1 MKHFLYSLCFLIASF
16 NARSSVTDSSFTE
29 TTVILETASGKIY
42 GSLITPVHFKEGPVV
57 LIIAGSGPTD
67 RNGNNPMMKNNS
79 LQQLAVGLV
88 NKGIASLRFDKR
100 GVAESV
106 GALKKESELRFDDFV
121 ADASAWVELLKADK
135 RFTEIIIAGHSE
147 GSLIG
152 MIAAQKHCSKFISIA
167 GAGEPA
173 NITIRK
179 QLASQPSQVTD
190 IAYPV
195 LDSIAAGHLVAE
207 VRPMLM
213 SLFRPSVQPYLISWF
228 KYNPKTEIKKLTIPV
243 LIIQGTTDIQVS
255 VDNAQNLH
263 SAKPDAKLLI
273 IENMNHVLKI
283 VSADRS
289 ENIKSY
295 SNPDLPIA
303 SELMENIISFIRK
316 R

>member
-1 MKHFLYSLCFLIASF
+1 MKKFLYSLCFLIASF
-16 NARSSVTDSSFTE
+16 NARASVTDSSFIE
-29 TTVILETASGKIY
+29 TTVILETTTGKIS
-42 GSLITPVHFKEGPVV
+42 GSLTIPVDFKEGPVV

-79 LQQLAVGLV
+79 LQQLAFGLA

-100 GVAESV
+100 GVAESAT
-106 GALKKESELRFDDFV
+106 ALKKESELRFDDFI
-121 ADASAWVELLKADK
+121 ADVRGWIELLKSDK

-152 MIAAQKHCSKFISIA
+152 MIAAQKDCSRFISIA

-179 QLASQPSQVTD
+179 QLASQPTQVTD

-207 VRPMLM
+207 VRPMLS
-213 SLFRPSVQPYLISWF
+213 SLFRLSVQPYLISWF
-228 KYNPKTEIKKLTIPV
+228 KYNPKTEIKKLNIPV

-255 VDNAQNLH
+255 VDDAKNLH
-263 SAKPDAKLLI
+263 SAKPNAKLLL

-283 VSADRS
+283 VSGDRT

-303 SELMENIISFIRK
+303 SELMENIISFIRS
-316 R
+316 

>member
-1 MKHFLYSLCFLIASF
+1 MKKFLYSLCFLIASF
-16 NARSSVTDSSFTE
+16 NARASVTDSSFTE
-29 TTVILETASGKIY
+29 TTVILETTTGKIS
-42 GSLITPVHFKEGPVV
+42 GSLTIPVDFKEGPVV

-79 LQQLAVGLV
+79 LQQLAFGLA

-100 GVAESV
+100 GVAESAP
-106 GALKKESELRFDDFV
+106 ALKKESELRFDDFI
-121 ADASAWVELLKADK
+121 ADVRGWVQLLKSDK

-152 MIAAQKHCSKFISIA
+152 MIAAQQDCSRLISIA

-179 QLASQPSQVTD
+179 QLASQPTQVTD

-207 VRPMLM
+207 VRPMLS

-228 KYNPKTEIKKLTIPV
+228 KYNPKTEIKKLNIPV

-255 VDNAQNLH
+255 VDDAKNLH

-283 VSADRS
+283 VSGDRT

-295 SNPDLPIA
+295 SNHDLPIA
-303 SELMENIISFIRK
+303 SELMENIISFIRS
-316 R
+316 

>member
-1 MKHFLYSLCFLIASF
+1 MKKFLYSLCFLIASF
-16 NARSSVTDSSFTE
+16 NARASVTDSSFTE
-29 TTVILETASGKIY
+29 TTVILETTTGKIS
-42 GSLITPVHFKEGPVV
+42 GSLTIPVHFKEGPVV

-79 LQQLAVGLV
+79 LQQLAFGLA

-100 GVAESV
+100 GVAESAT
-106 GALKKESELRFDDFV
+106 ALKKESELRFDDFI
-121 ADASAWVELLKADK
+121 ADVRGWIELLKSDK

-152 MIAAQKHCSKFISIA
+152 MIAAQKDCSRFISIA

-207 VRPMLM
+207 VRPMLS

-228 KYNPKTEIKKLTIPV
+228 KYNPKTEIKKLNIPV

-255 VDNAQNLH
+255 VDDAKNLH
-263 SAKPDAKLLI
+263 SAKPRCKT
-273 IENMNHVLKI
+273 
-283 VSADRS
+283 ADH
-289 ENIKSY
+289 
-295 SNPDLPIA
+295 
-303 SELMENIISFIRK
+303 
-316 R
+316 

>member
-1 MKHFLYSLCFLIASF
+1 MKKFLYSLCFLIASF
-16 NARSSVTDSSFTE
+16 NARASVTDSSFTE
-29 TTVILETASGKIY
+29 TTVILETTTGKIS
-42 GSLITPVHFKEGPVV
+42 GSLTIPVHFKEGPVV

-79 LQQLAVGLV
+79 LQQLAFGLA

-100 GVAESV
+100 GVAESAS
-106 GALKKESELRFDDFV
+106 ALKKESELRFDDFI
-121 ADASAWVELLKADK
+121 ADVRGWIELLKSDK
-135 RFTEIIIAGHSE
+135 RFKGIIIAGHSE

-152 MIAAQKHCSKFISIA
+152 MIAAQQDCSRFISIA

-179 QLASQPSQVTD
+179 QLASQPTQVTD

-207 VRPMLM
+207 VRPMLS

-228 KYNPKTEIKKLTIPV
+228 KYNPKTEIKKLNIPV

-255 VDNAQNLH
+255 VDDAKNLH
-263 SAKPDAKLLI
+263 SAKPNAKLLL

-283 VSADRS
+283 VSGDRT

-303 SELMENIISFIRK
+303 SELMENIISFIRS
-316 R
+316 

>member
-1 MKHFLYSLCFLIASF
+1 MKQFVYSLCFLIASF
-16 NARSSVTDSSFTE
+16 NAQSSVTDSSFTE
-29 TTVILETASGKIY
+29 TKVVLETATGKIY
-42 GSLITPVHFKEGPVV
+42 GSLIVPLDYKEGPVV

-67 RNGNNPMMKNNS
+67 WNGNNPMMKNNS
-79 LQQLAVGLV
+79 LQQLALGLS

-100 GVAESV
+100 GVAESA

-195 LDSIAAGHLVAE
+195 LDSIAAGHLVSE
-207 VRPMLM
+207 VRPMLF

-228 KYNPKTEIKKLTIPV
+228 KYNPKTEIKKLTIPI

-283 VSADRS
+283 VSADRT

-303 SELMENIISFIRK
+303 NELMENIISFIRK
-316 R
+316 G